1 MTFDRPVLPHSH
13 LVHLL
18 AATAVVTLLVSTAG
32 CSDDGADGGGDGEV
46 ASTVTSPTPS
56 SAAAASTSTTTTAAP
71 TTTTTEQPTTAAP
84 TTTEATTTTEA
95 PTTSTTEAPTILVD
109 PLVAATAYAAAGP
122 FPVGVVTL
130 QLAKGP
136 FVEVWYPAAEPVTGT
151 VSYDVR
157 DYTPEAIRALLTA
170 DFPASFTYPAA
181 RDVAAAPGP
190 FPVVLFSHGFS
201 GIRVQSSFLTSH
213 LASWGMIVVAPDHP
227 SRALP
232 DVLLGTATGDRAG
245 AVDDL
250 LRSLELLQAE
260 NATAGSRFEG
270 RVDAERVGVVGHS
283 AGGGTSIAA
292 ALDPRIDGYVSLS
305 AGGPAEGAAYP
316 VTPSLFVAGSLDAV
330 VPPAERTMPAFAG
343 APSPSTYVELAA
355 TGHQGFTD
363 FCTFGNGTGI
373 IGIAEA
379 SGLGG
384 LLDAQPQFRTLG
396 EDGCLPPNVPVDQA
410 FPVIRHSTTS
420 FLRALFAND
429 ATPVGLGPELG
440 EAYTIDVTV
449 ESR

>member
-1 MTFDRPVLPHSH
+1 
-13 LVHLL
+13 
-18 AATAVVTLLVSTAG
+18 
-32 CSDDGADGGGDGEV
+32 
-46 ASTVTSPTPS
+46 
-56 SAAAASTSTTTTAAP
+56 
-71 TTTTTEQPTTAAP
+71 
-84 TTTEATTTTEA
+84 
-95 PTTSTTEAPTILVD
+95 
-109 PLVAATAYAAAGP
+109 
-122 FPVGVVTL
+122 
-130 QLAKGP
+130 
-136 FVEVWYPAAEPVTGT
+136 VWYPAAEPVTGT
-151 VSYDVR
+151 VSYDDR

-170 DFPASFTYPAA
+170 DIPASFTYPAA

-260 NATAGSRFEG
+260 NATAGSRFAG

-420 FLRALFAND
+420 FLSALFADD